1 MKSLQEFK
9 IIKMPTYKYTAI
21 NEAGKKINGILSSDS
36 ERAARQQIKAL
47 NLTPL
52 SLDTTNKK
60 YFLNITVSNKQ
71 LLFATR
77 QIATLLDSS
86 ISIDETLQSIAF
98 EVEDKSLSAALHA
111 VRDEILQGSK
121 IAEAMSSHPSIF
133 NDTYRSLV
141 AAGDAAG
148 NLQVA
153 FSNLADYLEESALVR
168 QQVISALAYP
178 MILMVF
184 SIGVVFALLTF
195 VMPQVVDQFIRAGAE
210 LPTLTSVLMA
220 ISNYSGLI
228 LLSLCVSML
237 LSFFYYRHLIQN
249 NQTAIYIHKGIL
261 KIPLVGKFM
270 LNAEVERFSRVM
282 HLMMKSGLNLDVA
295 MQQARVV
302 IGNKY
307 IAQSIEDARIELVEG
322 KDFIQSFKASNIF
335 PSLFL
340 QLLSSGYKSGN
351 LTFMFEKVAQ
361 YMKGEIESKRS
372 TFLSLLEPLVIIF
385 GGGIILLIVLAILL
399 PIMQMNNMALG

>member
-1 MKSLQEFK
+1 
-9 IIKMPTYKYTAI
+9 MPTYKYIAI
-21 NEAGKKINGILSSDS
+21 NESGKKVNGILSSES
-36 ERAARQQIKAL
+36 ERAARLQIKSS

-52 SLDTTNKK
+52 SLDVTKRK
-60 YFLNITVSNKQ
+60 QFLRVTVSNKQ

-86 ISIDETLQSIAF
+86 ISIDETLKSIAL
-98 EVEDKSLSAALHA
+98 EVEDKSLSTALHA
-111 VRDEILQGSK
+111 VRDEILQGSR

-133 NDTYRSLV
+133 NETYRSLV

-148 NLQVA
+148 NLHIA

-184 SIGVVFALLTF
+184 SVGVVFALLTF
-195 VMPQVVDQFIRAGAE
+195 VMPQVVDQFVRAGTQ
-210 LPTLTSVLMA
+210 LPTLTAVLMGV
-220 ISNYSGLI
+220 SNYSGLI
-228 LLSLCVSML
+228 LLSFL
-237 LSFFYYRHLIQN
+237 LLILGSFFYYRHLIQN
-249 NQTAIYIHKGIL
+249 KQKAISVHRRFL
-261 KIPLVGKFM
+261 KIPLIGAFI

-295 MQQARVV
+295 MQQAHVV
-302 IGNKY
+302 IGNRY
-307 IAQSIEDARIELVEG
+307 IAKSVEDARVELVEG
-322 KDFIQSFKASNIF
+322 KDFIQSLREARIF
-335 PSLFL
+335 PSLFV

-372 TFLSLLEPLVIIF
+372 TVLSLLEPLVIIF

-399 PIMQMNNMALG
+399 PIMQMNSMALG

>member
-1 MKSLQEFK
+1 
-9 IIKMPTYKYTAI
+9 MPTYKYIAI
-21 NEAGKKINGILSSDS
+21 NKSGKKVNGILSSES
-36 ERAARQQIKAL
+36 ERAARLQIKSS

-52 SLDTTNKK
+52 SLDVTTRKQ
-60 YFLNITVSNKQ
+60 FLRVRVSNKQ

-86 ISIDETLQSIAF
+86 ISIDETLKSIAL
-98 EVEDKSLSAALHA
+98 EVEDKSLSTALHA
-111 VRDEILQGSK
+111 VRDEILQGSR

-133 NDTYRSLV
+133 NETYRSLV

-148 NLQVA
+148 NLHIA

-184 SIGVVFALLTF
+184 SVGVVFALLTF
-195 VMPQVVDQFIRAGAE
+195 VMPQVVDQFVRAGTQ
-210 LPTLTSVLMA
+210 LPTLTAVLMGV
-220 ISNYSGLI
+220 SNYSGLI
-228 LLSLCVSML
+228 LLSFL
-237 LSFFYYRHLIQN
+237 LLILGSFFYYRHLIQN
-249 NQTAIYIHKGIL
+249 KQKAISVHRRFL
-261 KIPLVGKFM
+261 KIPLIGAFI

-295 MQQARVV
+295 MQQAHVV
-302 IGNKY
+302 IGNRY
-307 IAQSIEDARIELVEG
+307 IAKSVEDARVELVEG
-322 KDFIQSFKASNIF
+322 KDFIQSLREARIF
-335 PSLFL
+335 PSLFV

-372 TFLSLLEPLVIIF
+372 TVLSLLEPLVIIF

-399 PIMQMNNMALG
+399 PIMQMNSMALG

>member
-1 MKSLQEFK
+1 
-9 IIKMPTYKYTAI
+9 MPTYKYIAI
-21 NEAGKKINGILSSDS
+21 NESGKKVNGILSSES
-36 ERAARQQIKAL
+36 ERAARLQIKSS

-52 SLDTTNKK
+52 SLDVTKRK
-60 YFLNITVSNKQ
+60 QFLRVRVSNKQ

-86 ISIDETLQSIAF
+86 ISIDETLKSIAL
-98 EVEDKSLSAALHA
+98 EVEDKSLSTALHA
-111 VRDEILQGSK
+111 VRDEILQGSR

-133 NDTYRSLV
+133 NETYRSLV

-148 NLQVA
+148 NLHIA

-184 SIGVVFALLTF
+184 SVGVVFALLTF
-195 VMPQVVDQFIRAGAE
+195 VMPQVVDQFVRAGAQ
-210 LPTLTSVLMA
+210 LPTLTAVLMGV
-220 ISNYSGLI
+220 SNYSGLI
-228 LLSLCVSML
+228 LLSFSL
-237 LSFFYYRHLIQN
+237 LILGSFFYYRHLIQN
-249 NQTAIYIHKGIL
+249 KQKAISVHRRFL
-261 KIPLVGKFM
+261 KIPLIGAFI

-295 MQQARVV
+295 MQQAHVV
-302 IGNKY
+302 IGNRY
-307 IAQSIEDARIELVEG
+307 IAKSVEDARVELVEG
-322 KDFIQSFKASNIF
+322 KDFIQSLREARIF
-335 PSLFL
+335 PSLFV

-372 TFLSLLEPLVIIF
+372 TVLSLLEPLVIIF

-399 PIMQMNNMALG
+399 PIMQMNSMALG

>member
-1 MKSLQEFK
+1 
-9 IIKMPTYKYTAI
+9 MPTYKYIAI
-21 NEAGKKINGILSSDS
+21 NESGKKVNGILSSES
-36 ERAARQQIKAL
+36 ERAARLQIKSS

-52 SLDTTNKK
+52 SLDVTTRKQ
-60 YFLNITVSNKQ
+60 FLRVRVSNKQ

-86 ISIDETLQSIAF
+86 ISIDETLKSIAL
-98 EVEDKSLSAALHA
+98 EVEDKSLSTALHA
-111 VRDEILQGSK
+111 VRDEILQGSR

-133 NDTYRSLV
+133 NETYRSLV

-148 NLQVA
+148 NLHIA

-184 SIGVVFALLTF
+184 SVGVVFALLTF
-195 VMPQVVDQFIRAGAE
+195 VMPQVVDQFVRAGTQ
-210 LPTLTSVLMA
+210 LPTLTAVLMGV
-220 ISNYSGLI
+220 SNYSGLI
-228 LLSLCVSML
+228 LLSFL
-237 LSFFYYRHLIQN
+237 LLILGSFFYYRHLIQN
-249 NQTAIYIHKGIL
+249 KQKAISVHRRFL
-261 KIPLVGKFM
+261 KIPLIGAFI

-295 MQQARVV
+295 MQQAHVV
-302 IGNKY
+302 IGNRY
-307 IAQSIEDARIELVEG
+307 IAKSVEDARVELVEG
-322 KDFIQSFKASNIF
+322 KDFIQSLREARIF
-335 PSLFL
+335 PSLFV

-372 TFLSLLEPLVIIF
+372 TVLSLLEPLVIIF

-399 PIMQMNNMALG
+399 PIMQMNSMALG